1 MGMTHQ
7 CATVQ
12 SLRGGFAG
20 REMTRTS
27 ISLRVTGSSR
37 SQRKTEQCVLCSDLW
52 ERKTSKAAGLQPS
65 IWHVALR
72 EPIRGVTTCRATRGL
87 TGSSAR
93 APDDVAA
100 TVVAALVRSSARRIL
115 LIALPRPRGTR
126 LEGLLSRCYLGSA
139 WAYQSPLHPKHAPF
153 ESNSTLRRPS
163 STHVSVFTNPLT
175 PLIDLIIFSCP

>member
-1 MGMTHQ
+1 MRNVTISSWRLRGQRDDTYQHQ
-7 CATVQ
+7 LARNGVISLAAQDRTMRSVFRSVGAEDLKSSWSTAIYLARS
-12 SLRGGFAG
+12 SLRA
-20 REMTRTS
+20 
-27 ISLRVTGSSR
+27 
-37 SQRKTEQCVLCSDLW
+37 D
-52 ERKTSKAAGLQPS
+52 
-65 IWHVALR
+65 
-72 EPIRGVTTCRATRGL
+72 RGVTTCRATRGL

-100 TVVAALVRSSARRIL
+100 TVVAAFVRSSARRIL